1 MARHGVAHHAIPL
14 HRQVEKMAARHDI
27 DGIGDEAYWT
37 AGRIGGALYILK
49 DDTFI
54 RISVGGPDKE
64 ETKIDKSKALAEK
77 ALLRL

>member
-1 MARHGVAHHAIPL
+1 M
-14 HRQVEKMAARHDI
+14 
-27 DGIGDEAYWT
+27 
-37 AGRIGGALYILK
+37 GGALYILK

-77 ALLRL
+77 ALRHL